1 MSGIPESIEISMEPI
16 MSISG
21 MGSTQPIW
29 LPGKPRDVTAGLE
42 DVGIV
47 DI

>member
-1 MSGIPESIEISMEPI
+1 MSGIQESIGISMELI

-21 MGSTQPIW
+21 MRSTQPIW
-29 LPGKPRDVTAGLE
+29 LPGKPRDVTAGFE